1 MEKGDLKT
9 AGGYLLVLHTL
20 EDEAGAKSSSKQ
32 VVELLKRAKDEREWE
47 LCKELARFLRA
58 LDDDG
63 STLQRALEDVGLAS
77 PRKDGMTLR
86 TSRLSISSGVSGGMN
101 SLRFGEEIANLNSK
115 VVEDDAEE
123 EEKDYLA

>member
-1 MEKGDLKT
+1 M
-9 AGGYLLVLHTL
+9 LHTL

-32 VVELLKRAKDEREWE
+32 VVELLKRAKNEGEWE

-77 PRKDGMTLR
+77 PRKDGITLR
-86 TSRLSISSGVSGGMN
+86 TSRLSISSGVGAGNPLNGLKITGGAA
-101 SLRFGEEIANLNSK
+101 SLDSK
-115 VVEDDAEE
+115 VVEDDDEDA
-123 EEKDYLA
+123 EKDYFS